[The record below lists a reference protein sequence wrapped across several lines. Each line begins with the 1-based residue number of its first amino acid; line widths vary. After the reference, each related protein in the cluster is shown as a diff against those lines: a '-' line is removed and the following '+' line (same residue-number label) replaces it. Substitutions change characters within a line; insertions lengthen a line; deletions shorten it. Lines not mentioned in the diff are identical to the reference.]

1 MDWRKRR
8 QLTIFLTAALVLGFL
23 GWYVYELNK
32 EIPTCFDGKQNGAEE
47 GADCGGSC
55 ISCKL
60 LEVRDAQVI
69 WTKLLVARPGSFDA
83 LASVKNPN
91 IYFGT
96 MKMDY
101 EFELLDETGAS
112 IALRTGTT
120 FLLPEERITLI
131 EPDIRTNLK
140 AQTVLFKIRGVAW
153 GRVYEPTPR
162 YDLGLGK
169 RDYSVMQ
176 STAEIKQGI
185 VDTSVHNNSGETFS
199 EVYVA
204 IFLYDMEKN
213 IIAANKTTLENLAPG
228 EIRPIRFVWPQE
240 ILIPISGIEGEVRV
254 NSFIR

>member
-8 QLTIFLTAALVLGFL
+8 QSTIFIIFISTLALIGLFFYFRYQPVA
-23 GWYVYELNK
+23 
-32 EIPTCFDGKQNGAEE
+32 TCFDNKQNGAEE
-47 GADCGGSC
+47 GVDCGGAC

-60 LEVRDAQVI
+60 LEVQDVQVI
-69 WTKLLVARPGSFDA
+69 WTKLLAARPGSFDA
-83 LASVKNPN
+83 LASIKNPN

-112 IALRTGTT
+112 VALRTGTT
-120 FLLPEERITLI
+120 FLLPEESVTLI

-140 AQTVLFKIRGVAW
+140 ARTVIFKIRGVEW
-153 GRVYEPTPR
+153 GRVYEPAPR

-169 RDYSVMQ
+169 RDHSVIRSTIGITQ
-176 STAEIKQGI
+176 SV
-185 VDTSVHNNSGETFS
+185 VDTSVYNNSGETFS
-199 EVYVA
+199 KAYVA
-204 IFLYDMEKN
+204 IFLYDAEKN
-213 IIAANKTTLENLAPG
+213 IIATNKTTLENLMPG

-240 ILIPISGIEGEVRV
+240 ITTPIAGIEGEVRV